1 MAISVLDVWPLSTAS
16 SGERDITG
24 SATPQGAF
32 IVVIAGTRDDTATL
46 TVTDNS
52 GTNSYTSAGSIATG
66 SSLVKAEIFYCANAA
81 ATTQIVVSS
90 TASVATHAGAL
101 ILDGVD
107 AGDPVDAVS
116 SSSPSAEGGSY
127 PVEDVTPSDGDNLVL
142 GVAALPVTNRILE
155 QQDGSYTDLAPSSA
169 NQLRVDA
176 SYVAGAG
183 TSPTGPQWDLVSGSA
198 TSANLL
204 TVAFNAGE
212 GGGPG
217 PLSVDAGSDQ
227 SIYVGQSASVSASAS
242 GGTSPYSYAWTV
254 ISGSG
259 SFLNS
264 NQASTTFTPSG
275 GAGTRVLRC
284 IATDD
289 TSSTAQD
296 DITITVSQAPDFV
309 TVASVN
315 DSTGWT
321 PTGGTVQQVLSDTS
335 DSTLITSIDN
345 PTEQVLDLTMGAAV
359 VAPGQ
364 HWTQRVRCR
373 RGGDAA
379 TGTMNG
385 HLYVGSTLHST
396 VTGRSVPGSMSDVD
410 FTFPA
415 GDLTDITPQQWT
427 DGVRFVVEV
436 TATT

>member
-1 MAISVLDVWPLSTAS
+1 MAISVLDVWPLGTAS

-24 SATPQGAF
+24 SATQQGAF

-52 GTNSYTSAGSIATG
+52 GTNSYTSAGVIDTA
-66 SSLVKAEIFYCANAA
+66 SSLVKGELFYCANAA

-90 TASVATHAGAL
+90 TASVATHAGAI

-107 AGDPVDAVS
+107 AGDPVDVVS
-116 SSSPSAEGGSY
+116 SSSPSPVGGSY
-127 PVEDVTPSDGDNLVL
+127 PVEDVTPSDGDNIVI
-142 GVAALPVTNRILE
+142 GISGLPVTNRILE
-155 QQDGSYTDLAPSSA
+155 QQDGSYTDLTASSA
-169 NQLRVDA
+169 NQFRMDA
-176 SYVAGAG
+176 SYKVAAG

-254 ISGSG
+254 VSGGG
-259 SFLNS
+259 SFLNQ

-275 GAGTRVLRC
+275 SAGARVLRC
-284 IATDD
+284 IVTDAN
-289 TSSTAQD
+289 STVAQD
-296 DITITVSQAPDFV
+296 DITVTVSQAPEFV

-321 PTGGTVQQVLSDTS
+321 ATGGTVRQVLSDTS
-335 DSTLITSIDN
+335 DSTLITSMDN
-345 PTEQVLDLTMGAAV
+345 PNEQILDITMESATV
-359 VAPGQ
+359 NPGQ

-373 RGGDAA
+373 RGGDA
-379 TGTMNG
+379 TSGTMTG
-385 HLYVGSTLHST
+385 YLYTGSTLHST
-396 VTGRSVPGSMSDVD
+396 VSGRSVPGSMSDVD

-415 GDLTDITPQQWT
+415 GDLTDITSQQWT
-427 DGVRFVVEV
+427 DGVRFAVEV
-436 TATT
+436 TATA